1 MNQNIINYYENYKEE
16 DRLTTNNARK
26 IEFLTTIHFFEK
38 HFHGKLKILDC
49 AAGTGT
55 YAFYLADRGHQ
66 LTATDITPRHIAY
79 MNEMLKTKLYQVETK
94 VLDAVDMSCFP
105 DESFDVVLN
114 MGPFYHLIDR
124 ELRKR
129 CFEESLRVLKRGG
142 YLAVAYI
149 PRLYINQ
156 MIVMSDHKYLDG
168 KLLKDYRG
176 VCPVQMVWQHPET
189 VVDPLLRLKTT
200 LDEAGHV
207 EQRLLD
213 HLHIEEEWLD
223 RYPSELSGGELQR
236 FCLVRALRPEVK
248 FLLCDEISAMLDL
261 VTQAQI
267 WNFLLEEARRR
278 DLGMLIVS
286 HDDALLRQVCTRVET
301 LPFET
306 GGDNP

>member
-1 MNQNIINYYENYKEE
+1 
-16 DRLTTNNARK
+16 
-26 IEFLTTIHFFEK
+26 
-38 HFHGKLKILDC
+38 
-49 AAGTGT
+49 
-55 YAFYLADRGHQ
+55 
-66 LTATDITPRHIAY
+66 
-79 MNEMLKTKLYQVETK
+79 
-94 VLDAVDMSCFP
+94 
-105 DESFDVVLN
+105 
-114 MGPFYHLIDR
+114 
-124 ELRKR
+124 
-129 CFEESLRVLKRGG
+129 
-142 YLAVAYI
+142 
-149 PRLYINQ
+149 
-156 MIVMSDHKYLDG
+156 
-168 KLLKDYRG
+168 
-176 VCPVQMVWQHPET
+176 MVWQHPET

-236 FCLVRALRPEVK
+236 FCLARALRPEVK

-301 LPFET
+301 QPFET

>member
-1 MNQNIINYYENYKEE
+1 MILKAEHITFYY
-16 DRLTTNNARK
+16 RRK
-26 IEFLTTIHFFEK
+26 
-38 HFHGKLKILDC
+38 
-49 AAGTGT
+49 
-55 YAFYLADRGHQ
+55 
-66 LTATDITPRHIAY
+66 
-79 MNEMLKTKLYQVETK
+79 
-94 VLDAVDMSCFP
+94 
-105 DESFDVVLN
+105 DV
-114 MGPFYHLIDR
+114 P
-124 ELRKR
+124 
-129 CFEESLRVLKRGG
+129 VLKDISLSVSSGERVGLKAPSGRGKTTLCRLLAG
-142 YLAVAYI
+142 YERPVKGQVL
-149 PRLYINQ
+149 
-156 MIVMSDHKYLDG
+156 LDG

-176 VCPVQMVWQHPET
+176 ICPVQMVWQHPET

-236 FCLVRALRPEVK
+236 FCLARALRPEVK

-286 HDDALLRQVCTRVET
+286 HDDALLSQVCTRVET

-306 GGDNP
+306 V